1 MLGYVKLNM
10 KSMLKNHLG
19 IFLLIMLSEIAAAIC
34 ILFSYGLI
42 MKMQDESKK
51 LDYEMYYYDYDLSDS
66 NRVEK
71 YFLYY
76 LDANDQRCA
85 AKNGA
90 WGMSNLYY
98 PVTRVHKVSFLDENG
113 NPVTTTEGY
122 AILEYEEDENGNR
135 TWEGYYDSLGAQVN
149 CAAGYSSVERG
160 YDGEGRLISERY
172 LDRYNK
178 LTNNVNG
185 VAGWNGYYDSEGTLV
200 ITNQYDQ
207 DRKAVPANN
216 Q

>member
-1 MLGYVKLNM
+1 M
-10 KSMLKNHLG
+10 
-19 IFLLIMLSEIAAAIC
+19 
-34 ILFSYGLI
+34 
-42 MKMQDESKK
+42 
-51 LDYEMYYYDYDLSDS
+51 
-66 NRVEK
+66 EK

-76 LDANDQRCA
+76 LDVNDQRCA

-90 WGMSNLYY
+90 WGVSTLYY
-98 PVTRVHKVSFLDENG
+98 PVTRVHQVSFLDENG
-113 NPVTTTEGY
+113 KPVTTSDGY
-122 AILEYEEDENGNR
+122 AVLEYEEDENGNR

-207 DRKAVPANN
+207 NRTAVPANN